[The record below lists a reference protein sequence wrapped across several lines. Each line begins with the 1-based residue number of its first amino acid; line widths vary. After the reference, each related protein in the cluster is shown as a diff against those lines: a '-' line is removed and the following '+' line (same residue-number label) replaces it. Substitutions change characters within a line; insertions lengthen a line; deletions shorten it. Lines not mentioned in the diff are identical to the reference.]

1 MKKTSMARMA
11 ALAVVFALACTAG
24 YAQTAKT
31 GVKVGVGETIIT
43 PKKNMQMAGFAR
55 SQMSTGVHDDLH
67 ARSLAVED
75 ADGNSA
81 ILMTVALVMMDEKI
95 GARIRGDI
103 AAKTGVSADRIVISC
118 THTHAGP
125 SMPRGGDEYDTSSGE
140 DSYYNFL
147 AERCVESA
155 VKAWTGRVP
164 GRIGIGATE
173 VSELGR
179 NRRRLLY
186 GGVHPDPQV
195 AIIRIEDAKGKLL
208 GVAFN
213 YGCHPSGLDYKNTLF
228 SEDWP
233 YYAISGIKKKLGQE
247 VWIAYYQSAEGNINV
262 GYTAELSA
270 VGADMPVR
278 SYWYIEKKGNQMS
291 EAVLAA
297 LPSVKTSADVPV
309 RSTIGRSD
317 YPLRD
322 SYPVTID
329 QAETDVKKAKETLA
343 ELEKRPEYA
352 GTRTL
357 DRARVDV
364 FQTGQRLSGAKRFYG
379 TENRPLTR
387 SLEQQAVRIGDA
399 VFVTFPGELF
409 SDIGLEIKKGSPVPK
424 TFVIGVTCGQ
434 GGYLPSAKEFIDG
447 DYEIDGSPYSPKTEP
462 VCIDSSLRL
471 IRQVAK

>member
-1 MKKTSMARMA
+1 MYGGICADRKDR
-11 ALAVVFALACTAG
+11 L
-24 YAQTAKT
+24 
-31 GVKVGVGETIIT
+31 KVGVGETIIT

-173 VSELGR
+173 VSDSGGNAGGSL
-179 NRRRLLY
+179 RRRTSRSA
-186 GGVHPDPQV
+186 GGDLQD
-195 AIIRIEDAKGKLL
+195 R
-208 GVAFN
+208 
-213 YGCHPSGLDYKNTLF
+213 GCERQAARCCVQLRLPPSGLDYKNTLF